1 MNDLEKVIR
10 CLITTLKNEKDE
22 AQRQRL
28 IYIIKEL
35 KKAQQSLVDIGYLR
49 AGYY

>member
-10 CLITTLKNEKDE
+10 HLITTLKHEKDE
-22 AQRQRL
+22 AQRRRL

-35 KKAQQSLVDIGYLR
+35 KAQQALLVDIGYIR
-49 AGYY
+49 PGYY